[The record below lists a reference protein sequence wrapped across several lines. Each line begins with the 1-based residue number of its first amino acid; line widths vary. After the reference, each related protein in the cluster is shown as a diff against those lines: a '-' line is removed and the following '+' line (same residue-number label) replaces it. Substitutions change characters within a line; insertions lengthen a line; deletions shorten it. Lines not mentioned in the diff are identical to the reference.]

1 MQQRIGTIAGV
12 GMRQREFF
20 RVTCIAVRG
29 DGLTLRHS
37 HIESP
42 IEGLEVTM
50 AKGQMRSNREK
61 KKPKQD
67 KNKKKGA
74 EASSPLVGMH
84 SQVKLGTSYMSQYGK
99 KH

>member
-1 MQQRIGTIAGV
+1 MCRCAG
-12 GMRQREFF
+12 GW
-20 RVTCIAVRG
+20 A
-29 DGLTLRHS
+29 TLCHS
-37 HIESP
+37 PIES
-42 IEGLEVTM
+42 EGLEVTM

-74 EASSPLVGMH
+74 EASSPLAGMH

>member
-1 MQQRIGTIAGV
+1 
-12 GMRQREFF
+12 
-20 RVTCIAVRG
+20 
-29 DGLTLRHS
+29 
-37 HIESP
+37 
-42 IEGLEVTM
+42 M
-50 AKGQMRSNREK
+50 AKGQMRSNKEK

-74 EASSPLVGMH
+74 EASGIH

>member
-1 MQQRIGTIAGV
+1 MYRSAGGWATV
-12 GMRQREFF
+12 
-20 RVTCIAVRG
+20 
-29 DGLTLRHS
+29 RHS
-37 HIESP
+37 PIEPP

-74 EASSPLVGMH
+74 EASQFAGMH
-84 SQVKLGTSYMSQYGK
+84 SQVKPGTSYMSQYGK